1 MNNQNQD
8 KNDEDHN
15 ADTPQD
21 QDKQGQ
27 GSPDSQSEEV
37 SGASRA
43 QSADEQSPG
52 EGGPSE
58 FVMGIDQSKS
68 SSKPERFP
76 GYQSY
81 DRNNLGAKID
91 DPAKSSEPEKKAE
104 DALSSHKK
112 PDLSSPSERTTPAP
126 GPDTQDAA
134 QTPRPQDIPADAS
147 ARIQELEAQL
157 ADFKDKYVRAVAET
171 ENMRKR
177 NARERQDISKYAVSS
192 FAKDLLDFSDNFRR
206 AMDSLP
212 AELLE
217 EDQRIKNTLGG
228 IEAMERELLKI
239 FEKHGIQKMEP
250 MDEIFDPNFH
260 EVMFESPGSGKP
272 AGTIVQIIEPGYM
285 LHDRL
290 LRPAR
295 VGIAKDDGSS
305 DETPPQGGTNIDE
318 EI

>member
-8 KNDEDHN
+8 KNDTDHN
-15 ADTPQD
+15 ADAPHEK
-21 QDKQGQ
+21 DKQDQ
-27 GSPDSQSEEV
+27 GSPASQSEQSED
-37 SGASRA
+37 SSRG
-43 QSADEQSPG
+43 QSTDEQSPG
-52 EGGPSE
+52 DERASE
-58 FVMGIDQSKS
+58 FVMGIDQSKP

-91 DPAKSSEPEKKAE
+91 APTQSSDREKKTE
-104 DALSSHKK
+104 DTLSDDKK
-112 PDLSSPSERTTPAP
+112 PDVGSSSEGAAPEP
-126 GPDTQDAA
+126 GPNTQDMV
-134 QTPRPQDIPADAS
+134 QTTRPQDIPADA
-147 ARIQELEAQL
+147 AERIQELEAQL
-157 ADFKDKYVRAVAET
+157 ADLKDKYVRAVAET
-171 ENMRKR
+171 ENIRKR

-206 AMDSLP
+206 AMDSVP

-217 EDQRIKNTLGG
+217 EDERIKNTLGG

-305 DETPPQGGTNIDE
+305 DEAPPQGGTNIDE